1 MYTEMLS
8 ICIALSYNFTVK
20 SWAIFNK
27 SQNESQNVEKKTASE
42 QASRH
47 DTKWLDK
54 ICGQS
59 NCNDYFETIKV
70 KNSYRNQ

>member
-1 MYTEMLS
+1 MYTEILS

-27 SQNESQNVEKKTASE
+27 SQNVEKKTASE

-47 DTKWLDK
+47 DTK
-54 ICGQS
+54 
-59 NCNDYFETIKV
+59 FFTRFAAKV
-70 KNSYRNQ
+70 IAMIILKQLK